1 MREFV
6 FEIRYDD
13 GVDEL
18 MDLFIAT
25 PDARS
30 TTFLCSMG
38 NAQIWRLD

>member
-6 FEIRYDD
+6 FEIRYESDA
-13 GVDEL
+13 DEL
-18 MDLFIAT
+18 MDLFIET

-38 NAQIWRLD
+38 NSQLWH